1 MTRVFATTA
10 AVFFVVL
17 TSGGDAAAQNVFKC
31 LNSTGKI
38 EFSDA
43 PCQGARPG
51 VRVQAQGNS
60 IDSSGSRE
68 LQLRFENEQL
78 KERLLDQ
85 ERRAAS
91 SKGPRTQQDLQ
102 AERVDSFAC
111 EKAKRDYEVTAN
123 SNSSSPSIVQ
133 AKRSMMFGTCGM
145 REPDNNSVNVDTR
158 VNNFVR

>member
-1 MTRVFATTA
+1 MTGIFATTA
-10 AVFFVVL
+10 AVLVVVL
-17 TSGGDAAAQNVFKC
+17 MSGGDVAAQSVFKC
-31 LNSTGKI
+31 LNAAGKI

-43 PCQGARPG
+43 PCQGARTG
-51 VRVQAQGNS
+51 ARVQAQGNS

-85 ERRAAS
+85 ERRAGA

-102 AERVDSFAC
+102 AERVDSFVC

-123 SNSSSPSIVQ
+123 SNSSNPSIVQ

-145 REPDNNSVNVDTR
+145 RGPDSNSFDVNTR
-158 VNNFVR
+158 VINIR

>member
-1 MTRVFATTA
+1 MTGIFATTA
-10 AVFFVVL
+10 VILAIAFA
-17 TSGGDAAAQNVFKC
+17 SGGDVAAQNVFKC
-31 LNSTGKI
+31 FNTAGKI

-43 PCQGARPG
+43 PCQGAGTGARI
-51 VRVQAQGNS
+51 QAQGNS

-68 LQLRFENEQL
+68 YQLRFENEQL

-85 ERRAAS
+85 ERRATA

-111 EKAKRDYEVTAN
+111 EKAKRDYEVTASSN
-123 SNSSSPSIVQ
+123 SNSLSIVQ

-145 REPDNNSVNVDTR
+145 REPDNNSVNIDTR

>member
-1 MTRVFATTA
+1 MTGIFATTA
-10 AVFFVVL
+10 AVLVAVL
-17 TSGGDAAAQNVFKC
+17 TSGGDVAAQNVFKC
-31 LNSTGKI
+31 LNSAGKI

-43 PCQGARPG
+43 PCQGARAG
-51 VRVQAQGNS
+51 ARVQAQGNS

-85 ERRAAS
+85 ERRAAA
-91 SKGPRTQQDLQ
+91 SKAD
-102 AERVDSFAC
+102 RVDSFAC

-123 SNSSSPSIVQ
+123 SNSSNPSIVQ
-133 AKRSMMFGTCGM
+133 AKRSMMYGTCGL

-158 VNNFVR
+158 INNFVR